1 MKYSNSEL
9 KALLHTNASIEAIQ
23 ANARQIIID
32 NLNFEGLT
40 PKQRQVV
47 ETICTGILIPLSV
60 TIKTPDLSV
69 DQSQKRKGIFS
80 HISNF
85 VVSLLI
91 IVLSILIYHEIV
103 PLGILNLLAFLALYL
118 TVNSFLLYRIPEKTK
133 ERKNEAKLVITSTF
147 DEMENSIN
155 SLIDSLECII
165 KELKKINQESISTS
179 PLDPLMG
186 SHLEILKWIQ
196 RLYNSAAHIEKMG
209 VEQFREDI
217 SYILESFD
225 YELKPYSPEE
235 SENFSIEHVNMEK
248 NEPNTVIPVIYY
260 CRGEEKEVVLKG
272 RVFLPK

>member
-1 MKYSNSEL
+1 MKHSNSEL
-9 KALLHTNASIEAIQ
+9 KALLNTNASIEAIQ
-23 ANARQIIID
+23 ANSRQIIID
-32 NLNFEGLT
+32 SLNFEGLT

-47 ETICTGILIPLSV
+47 ERICTGILVPLSV
-60 TIKTPDLSV
+60 TIKTSDQSV

-80 HISNF
+80 HISNIA
-85 VVSLLI
+85 VSLLI
-91 IVLSILIYHEIV
+91 IILSILIYHEIV
-103 PLGILNLLAFLALYL
+103 PLGMLNLLAFLTLYL
-118 TVNSFLLYRIPEKTK
+118 TVNSLLLYRISEKTK
-133 ERKNEAKLVITSTF
+133 ERKNEAKLIITSTF

-155 SLIDSLECII
+155 SLIDSIECII
-165 KELKKINQESISTS
+165 EEFRKLNQESIPT
-179 PLDPLMG
+179 LDPLMG

-196 RLYNSAAHIEKMG
+196 RLYNKAAHIEKMN

-248 NEPNTVIPVIYY
+248 KEPNTVIPVIYY

-272 RVFLPK
+272 RAFLPK